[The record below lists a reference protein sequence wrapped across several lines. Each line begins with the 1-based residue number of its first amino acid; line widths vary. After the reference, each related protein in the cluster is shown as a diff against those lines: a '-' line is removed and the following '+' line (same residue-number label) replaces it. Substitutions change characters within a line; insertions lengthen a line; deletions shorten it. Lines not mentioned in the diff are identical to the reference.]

1 MLKKNSKKV
10 EFSIFVEKILIPSN
24 EDVSPYK
31 NEIWWN
37 NIEMLNFKNSA
48 MFEIF
53 SFMCRNRIN
62 NYTEARRILYQ

>member
-1 MLKKNSKKV
+1 MLKKDSKKV

-53 SFMCRNRIN
+53 SFMSRNRIN